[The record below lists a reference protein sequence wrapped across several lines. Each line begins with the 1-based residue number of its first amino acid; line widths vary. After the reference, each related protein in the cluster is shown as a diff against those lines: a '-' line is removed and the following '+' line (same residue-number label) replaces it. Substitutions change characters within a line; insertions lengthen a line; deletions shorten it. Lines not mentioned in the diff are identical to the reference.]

1 MTKVVHGCSMAST
14 QEETSSSHG
23 TVWLQDASEV
33 LIDSAVSLRCL
44 QGVLDGESLRVPLP
58 VASAGRNVKNVKNV
72 SCVEGC
78 SALVGNKEVILLNSR
93 RGAGG
98 D

>member
-1 MTKVVHGCSMAST
+1 MHLDSDGNVTLGQIRDCEKEVRDERFSK
-14 QEETSSSHG
+14 SH
-23 TVWLQDASEV
+23 D
-33 LIDSAVSLRCL
+33 
-44 QGVLDGESLRVPLP
+44 VLDGESLRVPLP

-72 SCVEGC
+72 SSEAGC

-98 D
+98 GLSNQVERTGSM